1 MINPG
6 MGSHHFFDD
15 KYIKTSQRAGFKKY
29 RVVTVP
35 KGTLLFRMTA
45 GVAAAG
51 DDGGVTPWWSA
62 VKPFL
67 DDKEGALGR
76 FQQAKSRKMDMSAM
90 VRLMSCVCLDWND
103 LDNYVQVELLDDA
116 RVFWGTFAPMP
127 KFSQTI
133 YTPGWGDDKNT
144 FTGAN
149 VLARVKK
156 MNQKEALAG
165 FKVPNMLGEGE
176 AWQMFIPN
184 LREQHIK
191 RSSVLSG
198 HDMGVLAQ
206 ALGLVDRPA

>member
-1 MINPG
+1 
-6 MGSHHFFDD
+6 
-15 KYIKTSQRAGFKKY
+15 
-29 RVVTVP
+29 
-35 KGTLLFRMTA
+35 
-45 GVAAAG
+45 
-51 DDGGVTPWWSA
+51 
-62 VKPFL
+62 
-67 DDKEGALGR
+67 
-76 FQQAKSRKMDMSAM
+76 
-90 VRLMSCVCLDWND
+90 
-103 LDNYVQVELLDDA
+103 
-116 RVFWGTFAPMP
+116 MP

-144 FTGAN
+144 FTGSN

-165 FKVPNMLGEGE
+165 FKVPDMLGEGE